1 MKAKREFSTSGDR
14 AVKPFSRRSKDVFR
28 LSKTLLLPSL
38 VVLASLLLTSCKG
51 ADPKAGS
58 EVAAR
63 VGSREITVRQ
73 VDSLIKQQ
81 MDQSGGGKTLSPA
94 ELVAARLTVLD
105 NMIQEEAMF
114 QKAQKESLEPDDNK
128 VNQEVQKRKQD
139 AHVTEE
145 QYQDQ
150 LKQAGMT
157 EGELRDKIRRELAIN
172 ALRERERTRVSAPT
186 DAEIDKYYSDH
197 KNEFVAE
204 RGADIS
210 MIIVSPVNNGGEAG
224 AEQKIKAIHEQLRSG
239 TTDFATV
246 AAQKSE
252 DQQSALRGG
261 QLGFASEAQLK
272 QTFPSRPDIPATLMA
287 MKEGQ
292 FTEPTKDNLAGTWY
306 IFKLNRKQEQP
317 QNLTLNDVRT
327 DIINTITQQRQQI
340 LLQALVLITLAETS
354 TKNMLAERIVQNPQ
368 SIVEMR
374 PSQLLESSQS
384 QQQAQPRIENQN
396 QPAANTNR
404 PAASAA
410 NANAR
415 PSNSNR

>member
-1 MKAKREFSTSGDR
+1 M
-14 AVKPFSRRSKDVFR
+14 FR
-28 LSKTLLLPSL
+28 FSKTISLPL
-38 VVLASLLLTSCKG
+38 VVVLVVVLVSLLAASCKNG
-51 ADPKAGS
+51 DDTKGG
-58 EVAAR
+58 EIAAR
-63 VGSREITVRQ
+63 VGTRDITLRQ

-105 NMIQEEAMF
+105 SLIQEEAMF
-114 QKAQKESLEPDDNK
+114 QKAQKESLQPDDNK
-128 VNQEVQKRKQD
+128 VNQEVQKRKQE

-145 QYQDQ
+145 QYQNQ

-157 EGELRDKIRRELAIN
+157 EEELREKIRRELAIN

-197 KNEFVAE
+197 RSEFVAE

-210 MIIVSPVNNGGEAG
+210 MIIVSPANNGGEPG
-224 AEQKIKAIHEQLRSG
+224 AEQKIKTIHEQLRSG

-261 QLGFASEAQLK
+261 QLGFASEAGLK
-272 QTFPSRPDIPATLMA
+272 QTFPSRPDIPSMLMA

-292 FTEPTKDNLAGTWY
+292 FTEPLKDNLAGNWY

-340 LLQALVLITLAETS
+340 LLQALVMITLAETT
-354 TKNMLAERIVQNPQ
+354 TKNLLAERIVQNPQ

-374 PSQLLESSQS
+374 PSQLLESGQGV
-384 QQQAQPRIENQN
+384 QQPQPRIENQN
-396 QPAANTNR
+396 QPAPANR
-404 PAASAA
+404 PASTSAV
-410 NANAR
+410 NANTR
-415 PSNSNR
+415 PSNANR

>member
-1 MKAKREFSTSGDR
+1 
-14 AVKPFSRRSKDVFR
+14 VFR
-28 LSKTLLLPSL
+28 LSKTIVLASLVLLPSL
-38 VVLASLLLTSCKG
+38 LLVSCQGGDSKP
-51 ADPKAGS
+51 AS

-81 MDQSGGGKTLSPA
+81 LDQSGGGKALSPA

-105 NMIQEEAMF
+105 SLIQEEAMF
-114 QKAQKESLEPDDNK
+114 QKAQKEKLEPDDSK
-128 VNQEVQKRKQD
+128 VNQDVQKRKQD

-145 QYQDQ
+145 QYQNQ
-150 LKQAGMT
+150 LKQAGMS
-157 EGELRDKIRRELAIN
+157 EDELREKIRRDLAIN

-186 DAEIDKYYSDH
+186 DAEIEKYYADH
-197 KNEFVAE
+197 KAEFVAE

-210 MIIVSPVNNGGEAG
+210 MIIVTPANNGGESG
-224 AEQKIKAIHEQLRSG
+224 AEQKIKTIYEQLRSG

-261 QLGFASEAQLK
+261 QLGFASEAQLR
-272 QTFPSRPDIPATLMA
+272 QTFPSRPDIPSTLMA

-292 FTEPTKDNLAGTWY
+292 FTEPIKDNLASNWY

-317 QNLTLNDVRT
+317 QNLTLNDVRA

-340 LLQALVLITLAETS
+340 LLQALVMVTLAET
-354 TKNMLAERIVQNPQ
+354 TIKNLLAERVVQNPQ

-374 PSQLLESSQS
+374 PSQLLESSQN
-384 QQQAQPRIENQN
+384 QQQTQPRIENQN
-396 QPAANTNR
+396 QPAPIANRSPST
-404 PAASAA
+404 AVA
-410 NANAR
+410 NANR
-415 PSNSNR
+415 SSSNANR

>member
-1 MKAKREFSTSGDR
+1 M
-14 AVKPFSRRSKDVFR
+14 FR
-28 LSKTLLLPSL
+28 LSKTLILPSL
-38 VVLASLLLTSCKG
+38 VVLSSLLLTACKG
-51 ADPKAGS
+51 DDPKPGS
-58 EVAAR
+58 EVAAK

-81 MDQSGGGKTLSPA
+81 IDQSGGGKTLSPA
-94 ELVAARLTVLD
+94 ELVAARLSVLD

-114 QKAQKESLEPDDNK
+114 QKAQKESLEPDDSK

-157 EGELRDKIRRELAIN
+157 ESELRDKVRRELAIN

-261 QLGFASEAQLK
+261 QLGFASEAGLK
-272 QTFPSRPDIPATLMA
+272 QTFPSRPELPGMLMA

-292 FTEPTKDNLAGTWY
+292 FTEPIKDNLAGNWY

-317 QNLTLNDVRT
+317 RDLTLNDVRT

-340 LLQALVLITLAETS
+340 LLQALVLVTLAETT

-384 QQQAQPRIENQN
+384 QQQAPPRLENQN
-396 QPAANTNR
+396 RPAANENR

-415 PSNSNR
+415 PANANK

>member
-1 MKAKREFSTSGDR
+1 M
-14 AVKPFSRRSKDVFR
+14 FR
-28 LSKTLLLPSL
+28 LSKTLILPSL
-38 VVLASLLLTSCKG
+38 VVLSSLLLAGCKG
-51 ADPKAGS
+51 GDTKAGS
-58 EVAAR
+58 EVAAK

-150 LKQAGMT
+150 LKQAGMS
-157 EGELRDKIRRELAIN
+157 EPELRDKIRRELAIN

-197 KNEFVAE
+197 RNEFVAE

-224 AEQKIKAIHEQLRSG
+224 AEQKIRAIHEQLRSG
-239 TTDFATV
+239 STDFATV

-252 DQQSALRGG
+252 EQQTALRGG

-272 QTFPSRPDIPATLMA
+272 QTFPSRPDIPSTLMA

-292 FTEPTKDNLAGTWY
+292 FTEPIKDNLAGTWY

-340 LLQALVLITLAETS
+340 LLQALVLITLAETT
-354 TKNMLAERIVQNPQ
+354 TKNLLAERIVQNPQ

-396 QPAANTNR
+396 RPAANANT
-404 PAASAA
+404 PATSAA
-410 NANAR
+410 NANTR
-415 PSNSNR
+415 SSNANK